1 MASCYNLPVVTCKN
15 IVSLPQNHFPQSA
28 HLHFAAYFTRIQ
40 SAWFATMPLSGENL
54 PQIVMDI
61 LQKVF
66 GAGSRIKNRKGIIM
80 KKQLNYMEVLKETFI
95 LTGAV
100 AIIAAAVYFF
110 LVPSHTSVSSISG
123 LGIVLSNFVPLPLSA
138 ITMILNVVLL
148 IIGFFTC
155 GKEFGVKTV
164 YTSIVLP
171 LFIGLFEK
179 IFPNFESMTGSQE
192 LDVLC
197 YILVVSVGL
206 SILFNRNA
214 SSGGLDFVAKIMN
227 KYLHMELGKAMSL
240 SGMCVA
246 LSAALV
252 YDKKTVVLS
261 ILGTYFNG
269 IILDHFIFD
278 HNIKRRVC
286 IITQKEEELRRF
298 IIEDLHSGATIYES
312 IGAYNMQKRNEII
325 TIVDKS
331 EYQRLMNYI
340 NHEDPKAFVTVY
352 NVSDMRY
359 QPKS

>member
-1 MASCYNLPVVTCKN
+1 MKKKINYA
-15 IVSLPQNHFPQSA
+15 
-28 HLHFAAYFTRIQ
+28 
-40 SAWFATMPLSGENL
+40 E
-54 PQIVMDI
+54 
-61 LQKVF
+61 
-66 GAGSRIKNRKGIIM
+66 IM
-80 KKQLNYMEVLKETFI
+80 KETGI
-95 LTGAV
+95 LTVAV

-110 LVPSHTSVSSISG
+110 LVPSHASVSSISG
-123 LGIVLSNFVPLPLSA
+123 LGIVLSNFIPLPLSV

-148 IIGFFTC
+148 LIGFVTC

-164 YTSIVLP
+164 YTSVMLP
-171 LFIGLFEK
+171 VFLGLFEML
-179 IFPNFESMTGSQE
+179 FPDFGSMTDSQE

-214 SSGGLDFVAKIMN
+214 SSGGLDIVAKIMN

-278 HNIKRRVC
+278 NNIKRRVC
-286 IITQKEEELRRF
+286 IITKKEEELRQF
-298 IIEDLHSGATIYES
+298 ITRDLHSGATIYEAT
-312 IGAYNMQKRNEII
+312 GAYNFEKHNEII

-331 EYQRLMNYI
+331 EYQKLMKFI
-340 NHEDPKAFVTVY
+340 NELDPKAFITVY
-352 NVSDMRY
+352 NVSSMKY
-359 QPKS
+359 QPKTGAF

>member
-1 MASCYNLPVVTCKN
+1 M
-15 IVSLPQNHFPQSA
+15 
-28 HLHFAAYFTRIQ
+28 
-40 SAWFATMPLSGENL
+40 
-54 PQIVMDI
+54 
-61 LQKVF
+61 
-66 GAGSRIKNRKGIIM
+66 IIM
-80 KKQLNYMEVLKETFI
+80 KKKINYAGILKETGI
-95 LTGAV
+95 LTVAV

-110 LVPSHTSVSSISG
+110 LVPSHASVSSISG
-123 LGIVLSNFVPLPLSA
+123 LGIVLSNFIPLPLSA

-148 IIGFFTC
+148 LIGFVTC

-164 YTSIVLP
+164 YTSVMLP
-171 LFIGLFEK
+171 VFLGIFEFL
-179 IFPNFESMTGSQE
+179 FPNFGSLTDSQE

-214 SSGGLDFVAKIMN
+214 SSGGLDIVAKIMN

-278 HNIKRRVC
+278 NNIKRRVC
-286 IITQKEEELRRF
+286 IITKNEEELRQF
-298 IIEDLHSGATIYES
+298 ITRGLHSGATIYEAT
-312 IGAYNMQKRNEII
+312 GAYHFEKHNEII

-331 EYQRLMNYI
+331 EYQKLMKFI
-340 NHEDPKAFVTVY
+340 NELDPKAFITVY
-352 NVSDMRY
+352 NVSSMKY
-359 QPKS
+359 QPKTGAF

>member
-1 MASCYNLPVVTCKN
+1 
-15 IVSLPQNHFPQSA
+15 
-28 HLHFAAYFTRIQ
+28 
-40 SAWFATMPLSGENL
+40 
-54 PQIVMDI
+54 
-61 LQKVF
+61 
-66 GAGSRIKNRKGIIM
+66 M
-80 KKQLNYMEVLKETFI
+80 KKKLNYADIVKETVI
-95 LTGAV
+95 LTVAV

-123 LGIVLSNFVPLPLSA
+123 LGIVLSNFVPLQLSA

-155 GKEFGVKTV
+155 GREFGVKTV
-164 YTSIVLP
+164 YTSVMLP
-171 LFIGLFEK
+171 LFLGLFEI
-179 IFPNFESMTGSQE
+179 IFPNFGSMTDSQE

-197 YILVVSVGL
+197 YVLVVSVGL

-214 SSGGLDFVAKIMN
+214 SSGGLDIVAKIMN

-269 IILDHFIFD
+269 IVLDHFIFD

-286 IITQKEEELRRF
+286 IITKKEEELRQF
-298 IIEDLHSGATIYES
+298 IIHDLHSGATIYEA
-312 IGAYNMQKRNEII
+312 IGAYNMEKCREII
-325 TIVDKS
+325 TIVDKG
-331 EYQRLMNYI
+331 EYQKLMKFI
-340 NHEDPKAFVTVY
+340 NQEDPKAFITVY
-352 NVSDMRY
+352 NVSNMRY
-359 QPKS
+359 QPKK

>member
-1 MASCYNLPVVTCKN
+1 
-15 IVSLPQNHFPQSA
+15 
-28 HLHFAAYFTRIQ
+28 
-40 SAWFATMPLSGENL
+40 
-54 PQIVMDI
+54 
-61 LQKVF
+61 
-66 GAGSRIKNRKGIIM
+66 M
-80 KKQLNYMEVLKETFI
+80 KKKLNYADIVKETVI
-95 LTGAV
+95 LTVAV

-110 LVPSHTSVSSISG
+110 RVPSHTSVSSISG

-155 GKEFGVKTV
+155 GREFGVKTV
-164 YTSIVLP
+164 YTSVMLP
-171 LFIGLFEK
+171 LFLGLFEI
-179 IFPNFESMTGSQE
+179 IFPNFGSMTDSQE

-214 SSGGLDFVAKIMN
+214 SSGGLDIVAKIMN

-269 IILDHFIFD
+269 IVLDHFIFD
-278 HNIKRRVC
+278 NNIKRRVC
-286 IITQKEEELRRF
+286 IITKKEEELRQF
-298 IIEDLHSGATIYES
+298 IIHDLHSGATIYEA
-312 IGAYNMQKRNEII
+312 IGAYNMEKRREII
-325 TIVDKS
+325 TIVDKG
-331 EYQRLMNYI
+331 EYQKLMKFI
-340 NHEDPKAFVTVY
+340 NQEDPKAFITVY
-352 NVSDMRY
+352 NVSNMRH
-359 QPKS
+359 QPKK

>member
-1 MASCYNLPVVTCKN
+1 M
-15 IVSLPQNHFPQSA
+15 
-28 HLHFAAYFTRIQ
+28 
-40 SAWFATMPLSGENL
+40 
-54 PQIVMDI
+54 
-61 LQKVF
+61 
-66 GAGSRIKNRKGIIM
+66 
-80 KKQLNYMEVLKETFI
+80 I
-95 LTGAV
+95 LTVAV
-100 AIIAAAVYFF
+100 GIIAAAVYFF

-123 LGIVLSNFVPLPLSA
+123 LGIILSNFVPLPLSA

-148 IIGFFTC
+148 IIGFLTC

-164 YTSIVLP
+164 YTSIMLP
-171 LFIGLFEK
+171 IFLALFE
-179 IFPNFESMTGSQE
+179 ILFPNFVSFTNSQE

-214 SSGGLDFVAKIMN
+214 SSGGLDIVAKIMN

-269 IILDHFIFD
+269 IVLDHFIFD

-286 IITQKEEELRRF
+286 IITPKEKELREF
-298 IIEDLHSGATIYES
+298 IIHELHSGATVYEAY
-312 IGAYNMQKRNEII
+312 GAYNMEKRHEII
-325 TIVDKS
+325 TIVDKT
-331 EYQRLMNYI
+331 EYQKLMKFI
-340 NHEDPKAFVTVY
+340 NILDPKAFITVY

-359 QPKS
+359 QPKI